1 MKKTGRSAKIGKI
14 KLYSRFSVGF
24 GLLMGL
30 IFPWIALFFLPFPHP
45 LNLAEFLIACLL
57 AGWAVGW
64 VSFLIGKKMLLEPVV
79 QVIGYV
85 EKNIIES
92 QDYRNTV
99 TVDSPD
105 RLGDLAGTM
114 NRLVERTRLI
124 LGDLKEMAEQNTE
137 LAEEFRSRFGSTV
150 ETSRKFSDS
159 AVLLSDA
166 SRSLETQLLQAS
178 GFLKELQ
185 SFSEKVYTDL
195 EKEIEGTQKANEGME
210 KIFQSLSAFFQ
221 ESNEKLHQLESY
233 FTDLESFQSQI
244 KKSVREIARASESNL
259 AIAKNVLTIKRI
271 SARTNILA
279 INSSI
284 EAAHAGEF
292 GRGFSVVADE
302 IRQLAEATD
311 AAASAITRM
320 LGDVAQDVDVAQK
333 TVTQADQVAGGMLT
347 GLEGFRSYFHDV
359 TSRSKILTTEQE
371 SQKVLWETMSSSLL
385 EVQKGSKDFL
395 QKFSLLDGIL
405 GQIQELSSRSCESF
419 DEWKAVFEQLSAQFD
434 EAKALTEQQW
444 RGFDAVRGLLERF
457 KTQ

>member
-1 MKKTGRSAKIGKI
+1 MKKPGRSGKIGKI
-14 KLYSRFSVGF
+14 QLYRRFSVGF
-24 GLLMGL
+24 GLFMGL
-30 IFPWIALFFLPFPHP
+30 IFPWLALFFLPFPKP
-45 LNLAEFLIACLL
+45 VSLAEFLFACLF
-57 AGWAVGW
+57 AGLAVGW

-79 QVIGYV
+79 QVIDYV
-85 EKNIIES
+85 EKNIIER

-124 LGDLKEMAEQNTE
+124 LGDLKEMAEQNTQ
-137 LAEEFRSRFGSTV
+137 LAEEFRTRFGSTV
-150 ETSRKFSDS
+150 ETSRKFSNS
-159 AVLLSDA
+159 AVRLSDD
-166 SRSLETQLLQAS
+166 SLTLETQLAQAS
-178 GFLKELQ
+178 GFLKDLQ
-185 SFSEKVYTDL
+185 LFSEKVYSDL
-195 EKEIEGTQKANEGME
+195 ENELAGTQKANEGMG

-221 ESNEKLHQLESY
+221 ESSEKLQQLESY
-233 FTDLESFQSQI
+233 FADLESFQSQI

-320 LGDVAQDVDVAQK
+320 LGEVAQDVDVAQK
-333 TVTQADQVAGGMLT
+333 AVTQADQVAGGMLS
-347 GLEGFRSYFHDV
+347 GLEGFRSYFRDV
-359 TSRSKILTTEQE
+359 TNRSKTLTAEQE
-371 SQKVLWETMSSSLL
+371 SQKVLWETMSASLL

-405 GQIQELSSRSCESF
+405 GQIQELSTRSCASLE
-419 DEWKAVFEQLSAQFD
+419 EWKAVFERLSAQFD
-434 EAKALTEQQW
+434 EAEALTEQQW